1 MEIDGTTLAER
12 CGLAMSDVEED
23 YEEPDTRTAS
33 TNTETNT
40 VESGT
45 NTEEVGAGDTALA
58 FLEIGH
64 SRASE
69 ALKAHHATMWTPQQT
84 DSVGAKLSQSAE
96 EDVNMFSEWLDTKVT
111 EDLETQG
118 KTVES
123 CTPEEKEASVQHVMG
138 DVLTKLAEHE
148 CSVLGSNHVEIQER
162 FEQLK
167 VWFGP
172 EVLKANVKRCV
183 LRPGQCNMVSWCKH
197 LQLQRQCTPPEDAD
211 TPSTCTGACD
221 SKTTHADCEA
231 ESTCTWIGM
240 EGEPGRCL

>member
-1 MEIDGTTLAER
+1 M
-12 CGLAMSDVEED
+12 
-23 YEEPDTRTAS
+23 
-33 TNTETNT
+33 
-40 VESGT
+40 
-45 NTEEVGAGDTALA
+45 
-58 FLEIGH
+58 
-64 SRASE
+64 
-69 ALKAHHATMWTPQQT
+69 KQ
-84 DSVGAKLSQSAE
+84 
-96 EDVNMFSEWLDTKVT
+96 
-111 EDLETQG
+111 
-118 KTVES
+118 
-123 CTPEEKEASVQHVMG
+123 VMG

-148 CSVLGSNHVEIQER
+148 CDVLGSNHVEIQER